1 MKCSVLPTVI
11 FHSINVPS
19 SDDKV
24 VQHLYNVYTCFYPQM
39 FLAGIPESLLWIIFV
54 PLSDKF
60 IWKWALLT
68 LYSVCIFIIMMF
80 HCSYC
85 VYNLFLEFLLTSLV
99 IQPFG
104 CCGYFIICER
114 PKTNGSLACTC
125 VYSFPGRA
133 QLFDD
138 ELDDHVLSYIVR
150 TQVPVHVCILR
161 ENVCVL
167 RENIRGGARLLL
179 GA

>member
-1 MKCSVLPTVI
+1 
-11 FHSINVPS
+11 
-19 SDDKV
+19 
-24 VQHLYNVYTCFYPQM
+24 
-39 FLAGIPESLLWIIFV
+39 
-54 PLSDKF
+54 
-60 IWKWALLT
+60 
-68 LYSVCIFIIMMF
+68 MF

-114 PKTNGSLACTC
+114 PKTNDSLACTC

-138 ELDDHVLSYIVR
+138 ELDDSILYVLKFQYMYAYCGKMYTCCGKIYAAARACFSVR
-150 TQVPVHVCILR
+150 SGIPVLDPDSVCEFLAGKLR
-161 ENVCVL
+161 MREWVELNLWTFEVKWEMETFNRSSQAHARYSRGLYKVTNVSIYL
-167 RENIRGGARLLL
+167 GSLLC
-179 GA
+179 GY